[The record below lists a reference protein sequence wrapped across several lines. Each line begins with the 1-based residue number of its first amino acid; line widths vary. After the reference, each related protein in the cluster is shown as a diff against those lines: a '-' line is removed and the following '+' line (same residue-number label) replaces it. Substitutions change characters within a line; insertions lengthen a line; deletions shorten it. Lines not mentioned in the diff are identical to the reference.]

1 MNAILKQKAPQRV
14 LSCYKRRQPANSWQH
29 CWKFVSSIYIV
40 LESPCESSKCS
51 FMVWFCWSINPQF
64 QDHLLLDS
72 LPSPHP
78 VGLVVSCGSG
88 VSWRRLPFVPT
99 WGLLV
104 KFFLGSLWLR
114 CKFHIAWSE
123 QSSSKSTNY
132 WMFCA
137 PLWTKWSAQQL
148 QSNKN
153 IPQNLQLPWSIAC
166 LFQDLLP
173 NHPPPRPA
181 ANFWF
186 PSELFVLD
194 HHFLREWNSEGLLLI
209 SSSLPPNK
217 APEPPQKTG
226 REWSKFWRR
235 HGYIRIY
242 TFLLP
247 AKWVKIQRIL
257 PFLNSGPASL
267 QGHKI
272 SKWSRLQGL
281 EISKSC
287 FYPLVN

>member
-1 MNAILKQKAPQRV
+1 M
-14 LSCYKRRQPANSWQH
+14 S
-29 CWKFVSSIYIV
+29 
-40 LESPCESSKCS
+40 E
-51 FMVWFCWSINPQF
+51 
-64 QDHLLLDS
+64 
-72 LPSPHP
+72 
-78 VGLVVSCGSG
+78 
-88 VSWRRLPFVPT
+88 RLPFVPT

-104 KFFLGSLWLR
+104 KFILLLHASR
-114 CKFHIAWSE
+114 H
-123 QSSSKSTNY
+123 SSKFNDKEMQHFNQAPSPPTTGCFVPHYEPNDQPNSFRATKIYPKTFNFHEANCLLVSGSPPQPSSTSTSRK
-132 WMFCA
+132 F
-137 PLWTKWSAQQL
+137 
-148 QSNKN
+148 
-153 IPQNLQLPWSIAC
+153 
-166 LFQDLLP
+166 LL
-173 NHPPPRPA
+173 
-181 ANFWF
+181 

-194 HHFLREWNSEGLLLI
+194 HHFLREWNSEGLLQI

-235 HGYIRIY
+235 NGYIRIY

-257 PFLNSGPASL
+257 PFLNSGPTSL
-267 QGHKI
+267 QGHKV